1 MRASLLDLLDGVLS
15 CPLSGCSLVARTIS
29 LVDMCD
35 LGNERVVRVGVGQHG
50 ADGKQDCGVVLV
62 THEFVNISCQLSLSG
77 NNMGRRAVAYLLR
90 WSEQDSID
98 L

>member
-1 MRASLLDLLDGVLS
+1 LLLDSLDGVLS
-15 CPLSGCSLVARTIS
+15 CPLSGGSLVTRTVS

-62 THEFVNISCQLSLSG
+62 TEGIRKYFLPSVVLRQLD
-77 NNMGRRAVAYLLR
+77 RRIR
-90 WSEQDSID
+90 CSIPFEMVRAG
-98 L
+98 LH

>member
-1 MRASLLDLLDGVLS
+1 LLLDSLDGVLS
-15 CPLSGCSLVARTIS
+15 CPLSGGSLVTRTVS

-62 THEFVNISCQLSLSG
+62 TGKYVNIFCHPSLSSNQTG
-77 NNMGRRAVAYLLR
+77 GYAAAYLLR

>member
-1 MRASLLDLLDGVLS
+1 MLLDFLDGVLS
-15 CPLSGCSLVARTIS
+15 CPLSGRSLVARTIS
-29 LVDMCD
+29 LVDVCD

-62 THEFVNISCQLSLSG
+62 TDESVKISAI
-77 NNMGRRAVAYLLR
+77 RRIRAIRPVRHAVTYLLR